1 MLWSYVRLDD
11 GTQFAYSE
19 TQEDG
24 TVRVAVERPVDFGFD
39 HAECFLPTVK
49 WFNVEGFSADDLDF
63 LTKFVRSNAP
73 FIFELAERHKV
84 GPAVSALVP
93 LCFTVELQ
101 LSMISPTDISTA
113 VSRVLPCYDVHG
125 AYLFG
130 SFARGEQT
138 PDSDI
143 DLRLICGDT
152 MTFGT
157 LYELSLE
164 LEKELGRKVDIVTN
178 PPEHMR
184 PAFRKYIEQDE
195 VRLYEAN

>member
-1 MLWSYVRLDD
+1 
-11 GTQFAYSE
+11 
-19 TQEDG
+19 
-24 TVRVAVERPVDFGFD
+24 
-39 HAECFLPTVK
+39 
-49 WFNVEGFSADDLDF
+49 
-63 LTKFVRSNAP
+63 
-73 FIFELAERHKV
+73 
-84 GPAVSALVP
+84 
-93 LCFTVELQ
+93 
-101 LSMISPTDISTA
+101 MISPTDISTA
-113 VSRVLPCYDVHG
+113 VSRVLARYDVRE

-130 SFARGEQT
+130 SFARGEQA

-143 DLRLICGDT
+143 DLRLVCGAT

-184 PAFRKYIEQDE
+184 PALRKYIEQDE

>member
-1 MLWSYVRLDD
+1 
-11 GTQFAYSE
+11 
-19 TQEDG
+19 
-24 TVRVAVERPVDFGFD
+24 
-39 HAECFLPTVK
+39 
-49 WFNVEGFSADDLDF
+49 
-63 LTKFVRSNAP
+63 
-73 FIFELAERHKV
+73 
-84 GPAVSALVP
+84 
-93 LCFTVELQ
+93 
-101 LSMISPTDISTA
+101 MISPTDISTA
-113 VSRVLPCYDVHG
+113 VSRVLARYDVRE

-130 SFARGEQT
+130 SFARGEQA

-184 PAFRKYIEQDE
+184 PALRKYIEQDE
-195 VRLYEAN
+195 VRLYEAR